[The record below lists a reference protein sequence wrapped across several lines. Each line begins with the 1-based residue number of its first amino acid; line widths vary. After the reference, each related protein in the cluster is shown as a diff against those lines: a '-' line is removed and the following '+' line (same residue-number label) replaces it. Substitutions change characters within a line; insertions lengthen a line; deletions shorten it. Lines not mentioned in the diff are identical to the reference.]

1 MVLLHDAQVWRLVDQ
16 WLAGLNEE
24 HFVRVL
30 PLVRRTFSAF
40 GPSERRDL
48 AQRASQG
55 ARAAPTATARPTWD
69 EAHAALPI
77 PLLRDILGLTA

>member
-1 MVLLHDAQVWRLVDQ
+1 
-16 WLAGLNEE
+16 
-24 HFVRVL
+24 VL